1 MRKIQPMSRGLR
13 RKSCLT
19 TRLLVW
25 LSSWISVTA
34 TWSRVCGRSSLRLEL
49 GMAGEVDEVGEVGE
63 ANMVGMVGRLM
74 LTLLVLF
81 QQSRTTLREV
91 MITLRDESTALGI
104 HYVWGEVEN
113 TLGEIN

>member
-1 MRKIQPMSRGLR
+1 M
-13 RKSCLT
+13 
-19 TRLLVW
+19 
-25 LSSWISVTA
+25 
-34 TWSRVCGRSSLRLEL
+34 
-49 GMAGEVDEVGEVGE
+49 GMAGEAGEVCEAGE
-63 ANMVGMVGRLM
+63 VNTVRTVG

-113 TLGEIN
+113 ALGEIN